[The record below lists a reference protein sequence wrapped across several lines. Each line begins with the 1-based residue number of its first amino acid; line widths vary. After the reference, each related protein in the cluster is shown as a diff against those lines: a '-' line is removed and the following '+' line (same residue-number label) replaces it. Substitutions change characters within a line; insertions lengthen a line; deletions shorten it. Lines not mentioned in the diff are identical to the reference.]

1 LAWAITIHKSQG
13 KTFEKVKIDLGA
25 GSFAHG
31 QTYVALSR
39 CTSLENIILSKP
51 LSKSDVIT
59 DRIVVDYFNSQT

>member
-1 LAWAITIHKSQG
+1 
-13 KTFEKVKIDLGA
+13 
-25 GSFAHG
+25 

-59 DRIVVDYFNSQT
+59 DRIVVDYFDSQVAP